1 MAVLKY
7 DIGMQEI
14 KTHIMQQAAC
24 SRVLAQK
31 LCIYHILALSRK
43 ICPRQALRT
52 GLLTAT
58 DHTPALSRR
67 PISDRFPVPTQ
78 ITA

>member
-1 MAVLKY
+1 MAVLEY
-7 DIGMQEI
+7 DIGTQKI

-31 LCIYHILALSRK
+31 LCIYHILALSKK
-43 ICPRQALRT
+43 ICPCQALRM

-58 DHTPALSRR
+58 DHAPALSRR
-67 PISDRFPVPTQ
+67 PVSDNFPVPTQ